1 MPRGGKREGTP
12 GKGYSNRTDLTSA
25 YNPAENTAATGGITP
40 PPAGPAPLTQYPEDS
55 PNLSAPTDFPTEPVT
70 AGLNAGPGDGPSID
84 KRPQET
90 AGLKM
95 YLPLIAPYLDRPET
109 PDSVRTLFRY
119 IRGA

>member
-12 GKGYSNRTDLTSA
+12 GVGYSNRTDLTNNYDQAAAS
-25 YNPAENTAATGGITP
+25 PAAGGLEAA
-40 PPAGPAPLTQYPEDS
+40 AGPPQLSQYPEDT
-55 PNLSAPTDFPTEPVT
+55 PNLTAPTAFPDEPVT
-70 AGLNAGPGDGPSID
+70 AGLSVGPGPGPNRD
-84 KRPQET
+84 TRPQET

>member
-12 GKGYSNRTDLTSA
+12 GKGYSNRTDLTSQ
-25 YNPAENTAATGGITP
+25 YNQAENTAATGGIAP
-40 PPAGPAPLTQYPEDS
+40 SAGPPPLTQYPEDT
-55 PNLSAPTDFPTEPVT
+55 PNLSAPTNFPNEPIT
-70 AGLNAGPGDGPSID
+70 AGLNAGPGAGPSTD
-84 KRPQET
+84 TRPQET
-90 AGLKM
+90 ANLKM